1 MNYTSMIRRN
11 MAAMIDVSTNDTGAE
26 FKQRKYQVALD
37 SLDPDV
43 EIRTMDDVDR
53 LVTCGPRIRRRIE
66 HIINHNDDLPEVKE
80 FFEAS
85 TNAEDESSWDTAS
98 EVSYASVTT
107 QGTDSE
113 DDDDSQYVHD
123 SESGTD
129 TNDGEDSEN
138 DGEDSEN
145 DGEDEESVGENEYEV
160 EVLPTQIQV
169 LRAINAIE
177 YSMMNEDGAMTV
189 TDALSLLH
197 TIRTFVL
204 HVEDA

>member
-1 MNYTSMIRRN
+1 

-26 FKQRKYQVALD
+26 FKQRKYQEALD

-129 TNDGEDSEN
+129 TNDGED
-138 DGEDSEN
+138 
-145 DGEDEESVGENEYEV
+145 EESVGENEFEDEEDFEL

-177 YSMMNEDGAMTV
+177 YSMLDENGSMTV
-189 TDALSLLH
+189 NDALTFIH
-197 TIRTFVL
+197 TIRMYVL
-204 HVEDA
+204 YTEDV